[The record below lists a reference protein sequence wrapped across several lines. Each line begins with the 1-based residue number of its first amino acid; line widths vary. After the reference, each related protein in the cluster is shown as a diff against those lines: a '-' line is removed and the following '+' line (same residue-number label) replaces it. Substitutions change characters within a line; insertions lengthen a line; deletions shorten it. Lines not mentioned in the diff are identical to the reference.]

1 MGLVDLTTDLKSLK
15 FGKDRVGGG
24 SSKQPYIQ
32 SDIPDSLSDLS
43 KTGGVDFLLRGG
55 SLVPNRAVKDVS
67 RLTKMFFDTKSM
79 NGIFFTGKQLLLSR
93 TNVKTQASPIAFN
106 NGIYLPTSTIA
117 QAGVNALGVHLNKQG
132 IDPTGLIAKK
142 GILTQPRYIE
152 FQSDIKDI
160 ATNRLLELK
169 NQKLD
174 TIGNED
180 TIIAKYDGG
189 PGSILGIGRT
199 KLIRATN
206 TRDGVDSSLTN
217 SLYNKNYFALNY
229 EQLSN
234 EDSSKFN
241 PQIKEDF
248 RVTANNPVKSNI
260 YLTKNIEQRVHL
272 GNPARKK
279 SKSSYSDTAAIGPTD
294 KVNSFPLYET
304 DQGIGHSVN
313 DLVKFRI
320 GVINNNNPRKREY
333 MHFRAF
339 IDSYDDSYSAD
350 WSSNQ
355 YVGRADKVY
364 RYGGFDRSIN
374 MAWTVAAQSKEE
386 LIPMY
391 QKLNFLASVC
401 APDYSDF
408 GFMRGNL
415 ISLTVGGWLH
425 EQVGFMDGIT
435 YSVPQESPWEIA
447 IDENGNSDP
456 SVKEMPMI
464 IQVTGFKFTPIHS
477 FLPQKQKN
485 TYEGGNTYKY
495 IDGDQKQLNAGQ
507 FISKFGPERYIELSK
522 GKSGNKPLDNYGDP
536 EDGSIVEGNRNYVGK
551 LFNAFNNNGE

>member
-1 MGLVDLTTDLKSLK
+1 
-15 FGKDRVGGG
+15 
-24 SSKQPYIQ
+24 
-32 SDIPDSLSDLS
+32 
-43 KTGGVDFLLRGG
+43 
-55 SLVPNRAVKDVS
+55 
-67 RLTKMFFDTKSM
+67 
-79 NGIFFTGKQLLLSR
+79 
-93 TNVKTQASPIAFN
+93 
-106 NGIYLPTSTIA
+106 
-117 QAGVNALGVHLNKQG
+117 
-132 IDPTGLIAKK
+132 
-142 GILTQPRYIE
+142 
-152 FQSDIKDI
+152 
-160 ATNRLLELK
+160 
-169 NQKLD
+169 
-174 TIGNED
+174 
-180 TIIAKYDGG
+180 
-189 PGSILGIGRT
+189 
-199 KLIRATN
+199 
-206 TRDGVDSSLTN
+206 
-217 SLYNKNYFALNY
+217 
-229 EQLSN
+229 
-234 EDSSKFN
+234 
-241 PQIKEDF
+241 
-248 RVTANNPVKSNI
+248 
-260 YLTKNIEQRVHL
+260 
-272 GNPARKK
+272 
-279 SKSSYSDTAAIGPTD
+279 
-294 KVNSFPLYET
+294 
-304 DQGIGHSVN
+304 
-313 DLVKFRI
+313 
-320 GVINNNNPRKREY
+320 

-374 MAWTVAAQSKEE
+374 MSWTVAAQSKEE

-495 IDGDQKQLNAGQ
+495 MEGDQKQLNAGQ

-551 LFNAFNNNGE
+551 LFNAFNNNSE

>member
-55 SLVPNRAVKDVS
+55 SLVVNRTVDDVS

-79 NGIFFTGKQLLLSR
+79 SGIFFTGKQLLLSR
-93 TNVKTQASPIAFN
+93 SNVQTQASPIAFN

-142 GILTQPRYIE
+142 GILTQPRYAE
-152 FQSDIKDI
+152 FEDIVR
-160 ATNRLLELK
+160 ASETNRLLELRDGKLNK
-169 NQKLD
+169 ND
-174 TIGNED
+174 NND
-180 TIIAKYDGG
+180 TIIARYDGG
-189 PGSILGIGRT
+189 PKSILGVGRT
-199 KLIRATN
+199 TI
-206 TRDGVDSSLTN
+206 TRFSDTREGVDSSRVN

-229 EQLSN
+229 EQLSAQS
-234 EDSSKFN
+234 SSKFT
-241 PQIKEDF
+241 PKIKEDF
-248 RVTANNPVKSNI
+248 RSIANNPVKSDI
-260 YLTKNIEQRVHL
+260 YTTKNIQTRVNL
-272 GNPARKK
+272 GNPAAKK
-279 SKSSYSDTAAIGPTD
+279 IKTSYSDTGNIGPTD
-294 KVNSFPLYET
+294 KITAFPLYEST
-304 DQGIGHSVN
+304 FGIGHTLD

-320 GVINNNNPRKREY
+320 GVINNSNPTKREY
-333 MHFRAF
+333 IHFRAF
-339 IDSYDDSYSAD
+339 IDGYDDSYSAD
-350 WSSNQ
+350 WSSDQ
-355 YVGRADKVY
+355 YVGRGDKIH

-374 MAWTVAAQSKEE
+374 MSWTVAAQSKEE

-391 QKLNFLASVC
+391 QKLNFLASIM

-415 ISLTVGGWLH
+415 ITLTVGGWLH
-425 EQVGFMDGIT
+425 EQVGFIDGIS
-435 YSVPQESPWEIA
+435 YSVPMESPWEIA

-464 IQVTGFKFTPIHS
+464 IKVSGFKFTPIHD

-485 TYEGGNTYKY
+485 TYAGGNQF
-495 IDGDQKQLNAGQ
+495 GDQQLESGEFVSA
-507 FISKFGPERYIELSK
+507 FGPERYIELSNGVK
-522 GKSGNKPLDNYGDP
+522 GSRGLNNYGDP
-536 EDGSIVEGNRNYVGK
+536 EDGSIAERNRNYVGP
-551 LFNAFNNNGE
+551 LFKSNTNE